1 MVKLITTQVTR
12 LGPIGLFT
20 VHIHFFPVEL
30 KHSINEWLTST
41 QRYTQK
47 RYLRIMWK
55 SRIDRCLLK
64 PHIEPRFVECQAA
77 PDWTKNQADPRYCP
91 GSNFAANHCYLVGRR
106 LGRCW
111 CLIGRMSL
119 GGLQQHWTDSDRAFL
134 AVVHPRYQVVY
145 LKSGT
150 LGHMSI
156 GAGFSWHRMRGDC
169 LLEKVCTWRMS
180 LDRMAQVICWGK
192 WHTGFPLANFVNGK
206 TNEWVC
212 MLERS
217 FLFHFFGYRGHY
229 LWDKLHVRSHSRMF
243 QTCMLGVGH
252 LLFHCMSRTILYRD
266 SHKARES
273 WSQSNISPPGL
284 HRDSKLWYR

>member
-1 MVKLITTQVTR
+1 
-12 LGPIGLFT
+12 
-20 VHIHFFPVEL
+20 
-30 KHSINEWLTST
+30 
-41 QRYTQK
+41 
-47 RYLRIMWK
+47 MWK

-64 PHIEPRFVECQAA
+64 THIEPRFVECQAA
-77 PDWTKNQADPRYCP
+77 PDWTKNHADPRYCP
-91 GSNFAANHCYLVGRR
+91 GSNFAANYCYLVGRR

-156 GAGFSWHRMRGDC
+156 GAGFSWHRMRGDY
-169 LLEKVCTWRMS
+169 LLEKECTWHMS
-180 LDRMAQVICWGK
+180 LDRMAQVIWWRK

-217 FLFHFFGYRGHY
+217 FVFHFLDTGDIFYETNYTYVVTLACSRHVCSVSVIYCFTAWAGQFFIAIATKPAKVEVGAISHHLGSIAIRNFGTGSACLPWVAVLKKEEKR
-229 LWDKLHVRSHSRMF
+229 W
-243 QTCMLGVGH
+243 
-252 LLFHCMSRTILYRD
+252 RTLVD
-266 SHKARES
+266 HQGDWGEK
-273 WSQSNISPPGL
+273 
-284 HRDSKLWYR
+284 SKELTELCLQFSSTA